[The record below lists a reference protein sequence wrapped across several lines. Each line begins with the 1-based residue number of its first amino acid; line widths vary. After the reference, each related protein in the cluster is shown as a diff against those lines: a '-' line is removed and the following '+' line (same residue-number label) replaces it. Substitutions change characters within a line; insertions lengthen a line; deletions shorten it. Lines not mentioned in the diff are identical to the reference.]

1 MSAKITWVGHACF
14 KIEKDG
20 FAVVTDP
27 YEDGSVP
34 GLLPVC
40 ENANLV
46 IASHEHGD
54 HNARQLVTVEE
65 KADCPFTITQIATWH
80 DEVQGAE
87 RGPNTIHI
95 LEAAGLRIAHL
106 GDLGC
111 DLEEAQIA
119 QLKGLDVCMIPVGGF
134 YTIDGLQAAELVKM
148 LQPKV
153 AIPMHFRDDAA
164 GFGFDVISEVDVFA
178 GQFDSVCRMSGSEL
192 DLEALPDAQVVILRP
207 QNLGR

>member
-34 GLLPVC
+34 GLRPVR
-40 ENANLV
+40 EQANLV
-46 IASHEHGD
+46 LASHEHGD
-54 HNARQLVTVEE
+54 HNARQLVKVEE
-65 KADCPFTITQIATWH
+65 ADCPFTITQIATWH
-80 DEVQGAE
+80 DEVKGAK
-87 RGPNTIHI
+87 RGPNTIYI
-95 LEAAGLRIAHL
+95 LEAEGLRIAHL

-134 YTIDGLQAAELVKM
+134 YTIDGLQAAELVKK

-153 AIPMHFRDDAA
+153 AVPMHFRDDAA
-164 GFGFDVISEVDVFA
+164 GFGFDVISEADVFA
-178 GQFDSVCRMSGSEL
+178 GQFDSVCRMPGSTL
-192 DLEALPDAQVVILRP
+192 DPEALPDAQVVILHP
-207 QNLGR
+207 QNLAR